1 MSTRKDA
8 RVTLAALDRAVYNR
22 RPRSGV
28 IFHTDRS
35 IEYAAYAFRRRLRAL
50 GFVQSMN
57 RPGTTADNAH
67 MESFVHSM
75 KADVVHGVRVGLA
88 YRNAVEWNC
97 SFFEF

>member
-35 IEYAAYAFRRRLRAL
+35 IEYAAYAFRRRLGAL

-57 RPGTTADNAH
+57 RPATTA
-67 MESFVHSM
+67 EGS
-75 KADVVHGVRVGLA
+75 GLTSA
-88 YRNAVEWNC
+88 C
-97 SFFEF
+97 SWRPPSGRG